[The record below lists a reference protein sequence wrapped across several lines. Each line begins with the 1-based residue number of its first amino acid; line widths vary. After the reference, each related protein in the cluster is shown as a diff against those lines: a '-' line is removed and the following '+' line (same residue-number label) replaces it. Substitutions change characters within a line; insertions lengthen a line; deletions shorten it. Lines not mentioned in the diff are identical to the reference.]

1 MIRSALGAA
10 GATASAALF
19 FFALAAPAAAH
30 GPIRRQLKTEPPPGT
45 DVPRTVPFGDSGVA
59 APSSVGTPT
68 TGTQP
73 LRLLVAQASAVVVAD
88 VARSEVFDEDA
99 LRVHRLHVT
108 RVLRGRVDVPEPGV
122 VEVRGASRRP
132 PLLAQGEHGVFLL
145 HPAAPSSYVTEKTG
159 TSDWLAL
166 VAARDGIVPVDSDAD
181 LAAVEAAITAG
192 AAITTP
198 NDDDGRAAR
207 RRLAFQELA
216 SGSPRLGT
224 DGFLE
229 LQALPDIGAL
239 ADDERAALA
248 RVLGDVRVPAPTRT
262 RLIQLLGERRVADAL
277 PAIQGAQADTPEVL
291 DAIFDARS
299 RLGSPPTRAE
309 LNPYLNSK
317 VSGVRAAAVRE
328 LARLD
333 DPAAFDQV
341 GYYATNDRDP
351 AVREAAIA
359 ALGASGR
366 PAAAPFLART
376 FDSDERAVK
385 QQSGQALLQLGGPAA
400 SNTLVD
406 LALHGGSTDTQ
417 TYAALLL
424 LMSRGRDDPAVQRLA
439 TSNPSPEVKSLL
451 EHGLEFHHVHVR
463 NN

>member
-1 MIRSALGAA
+1 MIRFAGRAA

-19 FFALAAPAAAH
+19 FFTLGAPAAAH
-30 GPIRRQLKTEPPPGT
+30 GPIRRELKTEPPPGT
-45 DVPRTVPFGDSGVA
+45 DVPRTVPFRDSGIT

-68 TGTQP
+68 TGVQP
-73 LRLLVAQASAVVVAD
+73 LRLLVPQASAVVVAD
-88 VARSEVFDEDA
+88 VARSEVYDEDA

-108 RVLRGRVDVPEPGV
+108 RVLRGRLDVPDPGV
-122 VEVRGASRRP
+122 VEIRGASRRP
-132 PLLAQGEHGVFLL
+132 SLLAEGDHGVFLL
-145 HPAAPSSYVTEKTG
+145 HPAQPSTYLTDTIGTG
-159 TSDWLAL
+159 DWLAL
-166 VAARDGIVPVDSDAD
+166 VAGRDGIVPVGSDAE
-181 LAAVEAAITAG
+181 LAAVEAAIEAG
-192 AAITTP
+192 AAIATP
-198 NDDDGRAAR
+198 NDEAGRAAR
-207 RRLAFQELA
+207 RRLAFQELG
-216 SGSPRLGT
+216 SGSARLGT
-224 DGFLE
+224 DGFVE
-229 LQALPDIGAL
+229 LQGLADIGGL
-239 ADDERAALA
+239 ADDEAAALT
-248 RVLGDVRVPAPTRT
+248 RVLGDVRVPAPTRS
-262 RLIQLLGERRVADAL
+262 RLIALLAERWVTDAL
-277 PAIQGAQADTPEVL
+277 PAITAAKADTADVL
-291 DAIFDARS
+291 DAILAART

-309 LNPYLNSK
+309 LAPYLNSTAAD
-317 VSGVRAAAVRE
+317 VRAAAVRE

-341 GYYATNDRDP
+341 GWYATNDRDP

-366 PAAAPFLART
+366 PAAAPYLART

-406 LALHGGSTDTQ
+406 LALHGASTDTQ

-451 EHGLEFHHVHVR
+451 EHGLEFHHTHAHP
-463 NN
+463 